1 MDTPMQNTFK
11 LSELM
16 AESGATLQLYTA
28 ISNAPAKAVVHIN
41 HGLAEHAA
49 RYDGFA
55 KALNDAGFH
64 VYAQDHRGHGKTET
78 RQTNLGDF
86 DSKDAKTIVL
96 DDVGGVQK
104 HIQSAHPDLPII
116 LFGHSMGGLIAM
128 NYALK
133 SPDHLAGIAVWNA
146 NFSGGLLGKLGQLLL
161 KWEKMRRG
169 SDTPSQILPKLT
181 FTAWGKAIKNNRTN
195 FDWLS
200 HKPEEVDAYIADPL
214 CGWDASVGMWQTIFD
229 WVFNG
234 SDPEALK
241 TLPKDLPFMLLGGG
255 EDPATEKA
263 KATKDQAERL
273 KSAGLQSVECH
284 IFENA
289 RHETLN
295 DLDAEEATQSFINW
309 ANRCIEAK

>member
-1 MDTPMQNTFK
+1 MDTAMQKTFK
-11 LSELM
+11 SSQLM
-16 AESGATLQLYTA
+16 AKSGAKLQLYTA
-28 ISNAPAKAVVHIN
+28 MSKDPVKAVVHIN

-49 RYDGFA
+49 RYHDFA

-64 VYAQDHRGHGKTET
+64 VYAQDHRGHGKTVT
-78 RQTNLGDF
+78 RLTNLGNF
-86 DSKDAKTIVL
+86 DSEDAKTTVL
-96 DDVGGVQK
+96 DDIGDVQE
-104 HIQSAHPDLPII
+104 HIRSEHSDLPVI

-133 SPDHLAGIAVWNA
+133 SPSDLAGVAVWNA
-146 NFSGGLLGKLGQLLL
+146 NFSGGILGKLGQLLL

-181 FTAWGKAIKNNRTN
+181 FAAWGEAIKNNRTG

-200 HKPEEVDAYIADPL
+200 HKPDEVDAYIADPL
-214 CGWDASVGMWQTIFD
+214 CGWDASVGMWQTIFN

-234 SDPEALK
+234 SDPDTLK
-241 TLPKDLPFMLLGGG
+241 TLPKELPFMLLGGG
-255 EDPATEKA
+255 EDPATENA

-273 KSAGLQSVECH
+273 KSAGIQSVEYR
-284 IFENA
+284 IFEKA

-295 DLDAEEATQSFINW
+295 DLDADEATQDFINW
-309 ANRCIEAK
+309 ANRCIDMK